1 MNKNTSRHSSLFL
14 LELIAAIFFFC
25 LAGAVCIRF
34 FVKSHTLSQ
43 DTRNLDMAVNQA
55 SSVAELFQA
64 EDDFSAALLKYYPD
78 VEISGDNTIFTI
90 YYDENFSLTVTLKEK
105 EEFILASIQVLQRS
119 DNKEIYTLQT
129 EKYISGKG
137 GLS

>member
-43 DTRNLDMAVNQA
+43 DTRSLDMAVNQA

-90 YYDENFSLTVTLKEK
+90 YYDEKFSLTVTLKEK